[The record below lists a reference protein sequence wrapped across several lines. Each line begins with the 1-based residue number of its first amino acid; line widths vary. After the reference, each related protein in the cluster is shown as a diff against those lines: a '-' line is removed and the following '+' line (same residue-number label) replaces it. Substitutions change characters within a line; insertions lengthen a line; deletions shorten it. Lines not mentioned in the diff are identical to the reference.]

1 MSRRPF
7 TILLNLLLMVCTGSV
22 GLLVTFSATA
32 DTRALIAAGIGGSE
46 DYELEFQRHA
56 NRAAKGLREVTDDV
70 TILIGDTADRDAVKT
85 ALDAIAGRS
94 SADDTLIFLYVGHG
108 SYDEEHFK
116 FNVPGKDFTAIEL
129 NDWLEAMPAEHQL
142 IVVTGSSSGAIQLV
156 LEKEGRTVMTG
167 TRSGGQRNTTMFGA
181 YFTAEFGEDAADVD
195 KDQRITAVEAF
206 RYAEAGV
213 LQHYE
218 TEAEMSPENPL
229 SKGPE
234 PVMVLAHLTPATF
247 EDLATVDTARSHLYT
262 EREALELDI
271 MALQD
276 RKDSFSQEAYYA
288 ELQKLLLELAMVEQ
302 QLIAAEEDAAA
313 DEPGLS
319 TSGET
324 DRTAL

>member
-1 MSRRPF
+1 M
-7 TILLNLLLMVCTGSV
+7 
-22 GLLVTFSATA
+22 
-32 DTRALIAAGIGGSE
+32 
-46 DYELEFQRHA
+46 
-56 NRAAKGLREVTDDV
+56 
-70 TILIGDTADRDAVKT
+70 KT